1 MGSSSASELPTVLIL
16 QSLYVEKV
24 GIPSNQYCKKKE
36 VKSSPGIINVKLTLI
51 ATVVYIHITS
61 SPLYTQPPINYR
73 PV

>member
-1 MGSSSASELPTVLIL
+1 MGSLSATELPTLLIL
-16 QSLYVEKV
+16 QRLYVEKV

-36 VKSSPGIINVKLTLI
+36 VKSSPGIIAKLTLI
-51 ATVVYIHITS
+51 ATVVYTYITS